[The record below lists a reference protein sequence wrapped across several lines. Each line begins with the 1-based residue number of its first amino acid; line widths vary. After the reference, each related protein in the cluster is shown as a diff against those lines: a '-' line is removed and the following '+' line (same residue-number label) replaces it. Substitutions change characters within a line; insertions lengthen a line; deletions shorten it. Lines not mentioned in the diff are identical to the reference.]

1 MYAWEESFSK
11 AIGDARRKEMSQKY
25 LLLDEMDMKEVA
37 PSQSETSE
45 KSELINKEVNTKY
58 FHNDCINMDSKTFD
72 SISVNDMSCCWREST
87 FLMSLMNEL
96 RITCGS
102 LQLNGTIA
110 YVSQESW
117 VFNANVKQN
126 IIFDKQY
133 EEK

>member
-1 MYAWEESFSK
+1 MYAWELPFS
-11 AIGDARRKEMSQKY
+11 R
-25 LLLDEMDMKEVA
+25 
-37 PSQSETSE
+37 
-45 KSELINKEVNTKY
+45 
-58 FHNDCINMDSKTFD
+58 
-72 SISVNDMSCCWREST
+72 SISDSRRYICTGLANEIPRMIGVSAEIYVSCGRVQYSCEGYVCNLENRSGKST

-133 EEK
+133 EKK

>member
-1 MYAWEESFSK
+1 
-11 AIGDARRKEMSQKY
+11 
-25 LLLDEMDMKEVA
+25 
-37 PSQSETSE
+37 
-45 KSELINKEVNTKY
+45 
-58 FHNDCINMDSKTFD
+58 
-72 SISVNDMSCCWREST
+72 
-87 FLMSLMNEL
+87 MSLMNEL

-133 EEK
+133 NKKRFREVVSVCAMERDLQSLPFREKTLVGERGVLLSGGQKARVALARYVIHYGLCLALNANIN